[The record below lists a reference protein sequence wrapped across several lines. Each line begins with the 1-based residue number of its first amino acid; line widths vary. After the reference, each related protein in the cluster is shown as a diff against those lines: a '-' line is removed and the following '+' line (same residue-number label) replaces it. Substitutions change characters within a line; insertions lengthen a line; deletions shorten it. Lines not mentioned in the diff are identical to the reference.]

1 MSAHQI
7 QSDMRELKEL
17 TTEIKRMKMT
27 LKLLNLKKREIEDR
41 IKEYLD
47 RNEQPGIKYQSLVV
61 LATEKKVRKR
71 KTVEE
76 RANEV
81 AQILEEKGF
90 HDVDDTVL
98 EIMET
103 LKGRAQTTMALKI
116 KDDPNKPVRI

>member
-17 TTEIKRMKMT
+17 SAEVKRLKMT

-47 RNEQPGIKYQSLVV
+47 KNDQPGIKYQSLIV
-61 LATEKKVRKR
+61 LSTEKKVRKR

-81 AQILEEKGF
+81 AQILEERGI
-90 HDVDDTVL
+90 HDVDDAVL

-116 KDDPNKPVRI
+116 KDDPNKILKI

>member
-17 TTEIKRMKMT
+17 AAEVKRLKMT

-47 RNEQPGIKYQSLVV
+47 KNDQPGIKYQSLIV
-61 LATEKKVRKR
+61 LSTEKKVRKR

-81 AQILEEKGF
+81 AQILEERGI
-90 HDVDDTVL
+90 HDVDDAVL

-116 KDDPNKPVRI
+116 KDDPNKILKI

>member
-27 LKLLNLKKREIEDR
+27 LKLLNLKKHEIEDR
-41 IKEYLD
+41 IKDYLD
-47 RNEQPGIKYQSLVV
+47 KNEQPGIKYQSLVV

-81 AQILEEKGF
+81 AQILEEKGI

-103 LKGRAQTTMALKI
+103 LKGKAQTTMALKI